1 MKLKIKRELLLEN
14 LNKVSKAISTKNL
27 IPSLSGIKFDLTKE
41 GLTLTASNNDLTI
54 QKFIE
59 IKDENMNVQEEGIII
74 IQGKE
79 ILDIVRV
86 IPEEEINIEVIDEL
100 KVLIYTDDEKIKYDL
115 NVINKSEY
123 PNVNLEKSDN
133 YITISSEEL
142 LNIVKETAFATS
154 TDESRP
160 VLTGINFKI
169 NGDLLEC
176 SATDSY
182 RLAKKENRLSKP
194 VEEIYNII
202 IPGKNII
209 EFSKIIDDREGEI
222 KLHVFNNKILFEE
235 DNLLFQSRLINGNYP
250 NTSKLIPEDSV
261 LKIKAKLSQLYN
273 VIGQASILT
282 TDKEKNIVSLSTNG
296 DLLIVKSV
304 SNEKGKAEMKMNIE
318 KNNNEDITI
327 AFSAKYMMEA
337 LNALNTDIIEMSFI
351 GEVKPITIKNTTED
365 GLIQL
370 VVPIRTYLNNIRHN
384 LLCKY
389 DIITTYF

>member
-27 IPSLSGIKFDLTKE
+27 IPTLAGIKFDLTKE
-41 GLTLTASNNDLTI
+41 GLTLTASNNDITI
-54 QKFIE
+54 QKFIKIE
-59 IKDENMNVQEEGIII
+59 EDNMSVEKEGIII

-79 ILDIVRV
+79 ILDIVR
-86 IPEEEINIEVIDEL
+86 IIKEEEINIEVIDEL

-115 NVINKSEY
+115 NVINKNEY

-133 YITISSEEL
+133 YVVISSEQL

-169 NGDLLEC
+169 NGDILEC

-182 RLAKKENRLSKP
+182 RLAKKEIRLTKP

-209 EFSKIIDDREGEI
+209 EFSRIIDGEEEI
-222 KLHVFNNKILFEE
+222 KLHIFNNKILLEE
-235 DNLLFQSRLINGNYP
+235 NDLLFQSRLISGNYP
-250 NTSKLIPEDSV
+250 NTSKLIPEDSI
-261 LKIKAKLSQLYN
+261 LKITGNLSQLYN
-273 VIGQASILT
+273 VIEQASILT

-296 DLLIVKSV
+296 NLLIVKSV

-337 LNALNTDIIEMSFI
+337 LNALNTENIEMSFV
-351 GEVKPITIKNTTED
+351 GEVKPIILKNTEED

-370 VVPIRTYLNNIRHN
+370 VVPIRTY
-384 LLCKY
+384 
-389 DIITTYF
+389 

>member
-27 IPSLSGIKFDLTKE
+27 IPTLSGIKFDLTKE
-41 GLTLTASNNDLTI
+41 GLTLTASNNDITI
-54 QKFIE
+54 QKFIK
-59 IKDENMNVQEEGIII
+59 IKEDNMDIQKEGIII

-79 ILDIVRV
+79 ILDIVR
-86 IPEEEINIEVIDEL
+86 IIGEEEINIEVIDEL

-115 NVINKSEY
+115 NVINKNEY

-133 YITISSEEL
+133 HVVLKSDEL

-182 RLAKKENRLSKP
+182 RLAKKEIRLNKP

-202 IPGKNII
+202 IPGKNLI
-209 EFSKIIDDREGEI
+209 EFSRIIDDREGEI
-222 KLHVFNNKILFEE
+222 NIHIFNNKILFEE

-250 NTSKLIPEDSV
+250 NTSKLIPEESI
-261 LKIKAKLSQLYN
+261 LKITARLSQLYN
-273 VIGQASILT
+273 VIEQASILT

-296 DLLIVKSV
+296 NLLTVKSV

-318 KNNNEDITI
+318 KNNTEEITI

-337 LNALNTDIIEMSFI
+337 LNALTTDNVEMSFV
-351 GEVKPITIKNTTED
+351 GEIKPITIKNTTDD

-370 VVPIRTYLNNIRHN
+370 VVPIRTY
-384 LLCKY
+384 
-389 DIITTYF
+389 